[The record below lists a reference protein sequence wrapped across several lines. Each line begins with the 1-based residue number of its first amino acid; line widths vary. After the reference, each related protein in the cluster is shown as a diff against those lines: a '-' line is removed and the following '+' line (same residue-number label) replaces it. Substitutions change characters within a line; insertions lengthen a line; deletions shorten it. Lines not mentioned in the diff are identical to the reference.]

1 MRTRY
6 YKTNEIVLKKG
17 SVVHKLIVILEGRI
31 KKFRSANF
39 LAQTG
44 QYWGDQSLNLEG
56 NGDNPFGKE
65 SKLEDDI
72 IVETESVLIEISLD
86 SIRNSNIYK
95 Q

>member
-6 YKTNEIVLKKG
+6 YKTNEIVYKKG

-44 QYWGDQSLNLEG
+44 QYWGDQY
-56 NGDNPFGKE
+56 
-65 SKLEDDI
+65 
-72 IVETESVLIEISLD
+72 LILD
-86 SIRNSNIYK
+86 EN
-95 Q
+95 